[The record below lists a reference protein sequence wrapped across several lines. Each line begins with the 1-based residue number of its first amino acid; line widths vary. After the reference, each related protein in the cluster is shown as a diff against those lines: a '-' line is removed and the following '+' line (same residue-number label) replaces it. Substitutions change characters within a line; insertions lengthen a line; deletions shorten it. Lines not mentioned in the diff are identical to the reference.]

1 MSIKMVRI
9 DDRLIHGQIV
19 AAWVKSLALE
29 RVWII
34 DDGTANDTFLKNVM
48 KMVAPAN
55 TELVISP
62 MSEIEQ
68 LAPKYDSDEINTLIL
83 MKYPYVAEKL
93 FTSNISIKKLN
104 VGGIGANS
112 ERKKVYK
119 NISMTDEEI
128 ETCRNMSKNG
138 VDVYIQVTPD
148 DKQIPF
154 EY

>member
-93 FTSNISIKKLN
+93 FTSNISFKKLN

>member
-93 FTSNISIKKLN
+93 FASNITFKKLN

-128 ETCRNMSKNG
+128 ETCRNMIKNG